1 MSYEGLENTESCSH
15 LLSSYPYTCDHEV
28 GILTSQWL

>member
-15 LLSSYPYTCDHEV
+15 LLSYYPYTCDQEV
-28 GILTSQWL
+28 GTLIS